1 MVGQGHVNVITSA
14 SLFGEWAPWA
24 DPEMVAHR
32 RMPMR
37 VPLTAHRSARA
48 ALSGDRERSPWW
60 KSLNGEWQAKRWSHP
75 SLVPQSAV
83 HESTATW
90 SPIQVPGNW
99 TMQDFVDQPHYTNIV
114 MPWNGLPPG
123 LPEELSTL
131 VYRRTFDLPK
141 DWQGRRII
149 IHVGGAESVHG
160 VWVNGRLVG
169 WGSDSRLA
177 SEYDITDLVESG
189 SNDLAIVVTRY
200 SAQSYLEDQDQWWMA
215 GLHREVF
222 VEARSAIHLADVNVD
237 ASIKVS
243 SIRNR
248 IAAGSVRIR
257 AYVGIAEGTALS
269 PGWSVRAQLQDQRGK
284 KIGVSR
290 TIAVPVETSAYLFEG
305 FVAKD
310 EWSLTRVETWSAESP
325 SLYTMLVTLIDPQG
339 KEVEHVAVRCGFRS
353 VEVRDRSLLING
365 QRVIIRGVNRH
376 DHSPTNGKAV
386 TLDEMRADL
395 MAMKRHN
402 VNAVRCA
409 HYPNDPRLLD
419 LCDELGLYVV
429 DEANAEA
436 HAFNTSLWRDSRW
449 HSSWIARVARMVQR
463 DRNHPSVIMWSLGNE
478 AGYGPI
484 HDSAA
489 EWVRSN
495 DSSRP
500 LHYEPAIFHTNWVD
514 GGRQATDVVCPM
526 YSPIEAIVAYGKS
539 GRGDRPLIMCEF
551 SHAMGNSNGSLAD
564 YVKAFE
570 TVPGLQG
577 GFVWEWKDHALHQRL
592 SDGRT
597 RLAYGGQF
605 GDVPNDANFVADGLM
620 HADLTPHPAMRELA
634 WVHRPVAV
642 AVKGV
647 GARRHLVVSNRR
659 HFTDLG
665 DLVGE
670 WTMTVE
676 GESIKSGRWKINV
689 AAGRQRVLPLP
700 CAVPASGEVHL
711 IVRWRTRDATA
722 WCDKGHLVA
731 WDCLALTPGRS
742 KRVAP
747 AKVVN
752 PSATAAEL
760 APRLTLWRAPTDND
774 GMKLAPHLWPM
785 FGKSLQRWL
794 EQGVDSRNPED
805 LVKHRHE
812 VERRDDGSVLHRHV
826 VTVPKALADLPR
838 IGVRFELPVGFERLR
853 WFGDGPHECYPDRR
867 SSSVT
872 SVWEANPDEL
882 PYLVPQEH
890 GLRTNCRWMEFSKG
904 NGSSSGDVIRV
915 TAVGQPLH
923 MSALFHTPEDLY
935 EAPEQGLL
943 VRRDSLTVHIDVAH
957 RGLGTAS
964 CGPDTLEQYR
974 VASGRYEFAYVISS
988 RRSTPARRQKV

>member
-1 MVGQGHVNVITSA
+1 MNTTSTE

-32 RMPMR
+32 RLSMR
-37 VPLTAHRSARA
+37 APLTAHPSARA

-60 KSLNGEWQAKRWSHP
+60 KSLNGEWQAKRWAHP
-75 SLVPQSAV
+75 SLVPKLAV
-83 HESTATW
+83 SESTFGW
-90 SPIQVPGNW
+90 SSLQVPGNW
-99 TMQDFVDQPHYTNIV
+99 TMQDFVDTPHYTNIV
-114 MPWNGLPPG
+114 MPWKGLPPV
-123 LPEELSTL
+123 LPEELPTV
-131 VYRRTFDLPK
+131 VYRRSFDVPNEWR
-141 DWQGRRII
+141 DRRII
-149 IHVGGAESVHG
+149 VHVGGAESVHG
-160 VWVNGRLVG
+160 VWVNGKLAG
-169 WGSDSRLA
+169 WGTDSRLA
-177 SEYDITDLVESG
+177 SEYDITELVVEG
-189 SNDLAIVVTRY
+189 NNDLAIVVTRY

-215 GLHREVF
+215 GIHREVF
-222 VEARSAIHLADVNVD
+222 VEARAAIHLADVNVD
-237 ASIKVS
+237 ASIKVAS
-243 SIRNR
+243 VRNR
-248 IAAGSVRIR
+248 LASGSVRVR
-257 AYVGIAEGTALS
+257 ARLEIADGTATD
-269 PGWSVRAQLQDQRGK
+269 PGWCVRAQLHDPRGK
-284 KIGVSR
+284 KVGSPR
-290 TIAVPVETSAYLFEG
+290 TIAFPFETSAYVFEG
-305 FVAKD
+305 FVATD
-310 EWSLTRVETWSAESP
+310 EWSLPRVETWSAESP
-325 SLYTMLVTLIDPQG
+325 SLYTMLVTLIDPRG
-339 KEVEHVAVRCGFRS
+339 EEIEHVAVRCGFRS
-353 VEVRDRSLLING
+353 VEVKDRSLLING

-376 DHSPTNGKAV
+376 DHSPVNGKAV
-386 TLDEMRADL
+386 TLEEMRADL

-436 HAFNTSLWRDSRW
+436 HAFNTSLWRDTRW
-449 HSSWIARVARMVQR
+449 HASWLARVSRMVQR

-484 HDSAA
+484 HESLAA
-489 EWVRSN
+489 WVRAN
-495 DSSRP
+495 DPSRP

-526 YSPIEAIVAYGKS
+526 YSPIDAVVAYGKS
-539 GRGDRPLIMCEF
+539 GKGDRPLIMCEF

-577 GFVWEWKDHALHQRL
+577 GFVWEWKDHALRQHL
-592 SDGRT
+592 PDGRT

-642 AVKGV
+642 AVKGA
-647 GARRHLVVSNRR
+647 GDRRRLVVNNRR
-659 HFTDLG
+659 HFTDLT

-676 GESIKSGRWKINV
+676 GVPTTSGALKLNV
-689 AAGRQRVLPLP
+689 AAGRQRVVPLP
-700 CAVPASGEVHL
+700 CPVPNKGEVHL
-711 IVRWRTRDATA
+711 IVRWRMRNATA
-722 WCDKGHLVA
+722 WCDKGHVVA
-731 WDCLALTPGRS
+731 WDCLALTPSRS
-742 KRVAP
+742 RRPVP
-747 AKVVN
+747 AIATN
-752 PSATAAEL
+752 GTSSAGEIS
-760 APRLTLWRAPTDND
+760 PCLTLWRAPTDND

-794 EQGVDSRNPED
+794 AQGIDSHHPED
-805 LVKHRHE
+805 LVKHRHV
-812 VERRDDGSVLHRHV
+812 VEHRDDGSVLHRHV

-838 IGVRFELPVGFERLR
+838 VGVRFDLPVGFERLR

-867 SSSVT
+867 SATIT
-872 SVWEANPDEL
+872 SIWEANPDEL

-890 GLRTNCRWMEFSKG
+890 GLRTNCRWMEFHAGADTST
-904 NGSSSGDVIRV
+904 DEVIRV

-935 EAPEQGLL
+935 EAAEQGLL
-943 VRRDSLTVHIDVAH
+943 PRREVLTVHVDIAH

-964 CGPDTLEQYR
+964 CGPDTLAQYL
-974 VASGRYEFAYVISS
+974 VAPGRYEFAYVISS
-988 RRSTPARRQKV
+988 RRATPARRQKV